1 MIGFLLIASCRL
13 SYNQRVNYSDK
24 IIKNFLQI
32 IKPEGLNGIKRHLFL
47 PYKGKSKESQNR
59 KGIYPMS
66 TQSSLVDKEAAK
78 IEKKI
83 IKGDYKPGD
92 KLPNELILSRDLG
105 ISRSTLREVMK
116 LLSTRNVVIVKRG
129 IGTFISDTPGRV
141 DDPLGIKYLSENDL
155 IIALDF
161 LDVRAHLE
169 PWIAYEAAQHATPE
183 NLEEMKDLC
192 SKTELAI
199 HSNKDHLET
208 DREFHTAIAKASG
221 NSIVPSLI
229 PIICQGIEK
238 AGNATSNKLKE
249 ETIKTHK
256 EIVVAI
262 ENHDS
267 VAAYN
272 AMQRHIEMNQV
283 YIRGLQKKQ

>member
-1 MIGFLLIASCRL
+1 
-13 SYNQRVNYSDK
+13 
-24 IIKNFLQI
+24 
-32 IKPEGLNGIKRHLFL
+32 
-47 PYKGKSKESQNR
+47 
-59 KGIYPMS
+59 MS
-66 TQSSLVDKEAAK
+66 TRSSLVDKEAAK

-116 LLSTRNVVIVKRG
+116 LLSTRNVVTVKRG

-141 DDPLGIKYLSENDL
+141 DDPLGIKYLSEDDL
-155 IIALDF
+155 KIALDF

-169 PWIAYEAAQHATPE
+169 PWISYEAAQHATKE
-183 NLEEMKDLC
+183 NLQEMKDLC
-192 SKTELAI
+192 DQTEIAI
-199 HSNKDHLET
+199 HANKNHLEL
-208 DREFHTAIAKASG
+208 DRKFHTAIAKASG

-249 ETIKTHK
+249 ETIKTHR
-256 EIVVAI
+256 EIVTAI

-267 VAAYN
+267 TAAYN

-283 YIRGLQKKQ
+283 YIRGLRKIQ